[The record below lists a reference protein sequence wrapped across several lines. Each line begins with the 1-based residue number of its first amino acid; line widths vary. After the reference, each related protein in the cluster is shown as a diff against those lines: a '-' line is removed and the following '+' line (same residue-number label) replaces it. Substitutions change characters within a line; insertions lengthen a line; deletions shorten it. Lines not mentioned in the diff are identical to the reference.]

1 MSGSWAIDPWNRY
14 PYRWRDDV
22 GWTEHVSDGPNEYLD
37 PPGNVQTRVADR
49 PESSNT
55 ERLPPWYTVKRYW
68 LYTVVG
74 FIILVLLIRSCGGDD
89 ATEDPTAS
97 TVPAVPATEALVP
110 RSEPATASSAPPSS
124 ATSGDVAAAEAPA
137 DLVAMLPRLEELPTG
152 WAVDPPTADDA
163 DDADDGAS
171 TDCIGAAFDAA
182 DAAVPPVGADVVS
195 ADNSFSQSASGPFMS
210 FSVGRDDA
218 DLVALGAAVRACSGM
233 TDADG
238 TTHQISD
245 LAFASLPADSLVVRD
260 DITNVAGTGVVV
272 IAITKAN
279 GVLVGSAAVTV
290 TSEPDVALLEQL
302 TALVAGRV

>member
-1 MSGSWAIDPWNRY
+1 MSGSWANDPWNRY

-37 PPGNVQTRVADR
+37 PPGDLQTRVAAR
-49 PESSNT
+49 PASSNT

-68 LYTVVG
+68 LYAVVG
-74 FIILVLLIRSCGGDD
+74 LVILIALARSCGGDD
-89 ATEDPTAS
+89 AAEDPTAS
-97 TVPAVPATEALVP
+97 TVPAAPVTDALVP
-110 RSEPATASSAPPSS
+110 PTEPAPASSAPPSS

-137 DLVAMLPRLEELPTG
+137 DLVAMLPRLEELPPG
-152 WAVDPPTADDA
+152 WAADPPTADAADA
-163 DDADDGAS
+163 GAS

-218 DLVALGAAVRACSGM
+218 DLMALGAAVKACSGV

-245 LAFASLPADSLVVRD
+245 LTFAGLPADSLFVRD

-279 GVLVGSAAVTV
+279 GVLVGSAAVTIG
-290 TSEPDVALLEQL
+290 SEPDIALLEQL
-302 TALVAGRV
+302 TALVVGRV